1 MKNTSL
7 LSGLAIALVVAAGCA
22 TKGPEFDPRHGQAQA
37 SGPFTEPVS
46 LQTTSVVSTLDPA
59 LLKPSD
65 DFFTLGPGDQIEVE
79 ILGTPTSRTTITVG
93 PDGKIY
99 FNLLPG
105 LDVWGLNMSETKALL
120 DKEMSKFVSNAQVT
134 VSLRAVGSKYV
145 WLLGRLNKP
154 GIYPTTAPMT
164 LLEAIAQAGG
174 TANAS
179 SSVTTDDLSDLRHSF
194 VVRQGQIL
202 PVDFLKL
209 LRQGDM
215 SQNVYL
221 KPDDFVYVPSSLD
234 REIYV
239 MGAVRVPHAV
249 PFRENTTLI
258 SVIAA
263 SGGTIKDAYK
273 SHIAIVRGSL
283 SSPQIAIVDYN
294 DIVSGKTSDVLLEP
308 HDIVYVPL
316 SPYRV
321 LTRYLELIVNTFAN
335 SIAANEGIAASG
347 GVRVGVAVPVG
358 AK

>member
-7 LSGLAIALVVAAGCA
+7 LFAAGMALAVLAGCA
-22 TKGPEFDPRHGQAQA
+22 TKGPEFDPRHGQV
-37 SGPFTEPVS
+37 SSPFTEPVS
-46 LQTTSVVSTLDPA
+46 LQTTSVVNTLDPV
-59 LLKPSD
+59 LLKPSA

-79 ILGTPTSRTTITVG
+79 ILGTPASRTMLNVG

-99 FNLLPG
+99 FSLLPG

-120 DKEMSKFVSNAQVT
+120 DKELGKFISNAQVT

-174 TANAS
+174 TANAAS
-179 SSVTTDDLSDLRHSF
+179 AVTTEDLSDLRHSF

-202 PVDFLKL
+202 PVDFHKL

-221 KPDDFVYVPSSLD
+221 KADDFVYVPSSLD

-239 MGAVRVPHAV
+239 MGALRVPHAV

-263 SGGTIKDAYK
+263 CGGTVKDAYK
-273 SHIAIVRGSL
+273 SHVAIVRGSL

-294 DIVSGKTSDVLLEP
+294 DIVSGKTSDILLEP

-358 AK
+358 GP